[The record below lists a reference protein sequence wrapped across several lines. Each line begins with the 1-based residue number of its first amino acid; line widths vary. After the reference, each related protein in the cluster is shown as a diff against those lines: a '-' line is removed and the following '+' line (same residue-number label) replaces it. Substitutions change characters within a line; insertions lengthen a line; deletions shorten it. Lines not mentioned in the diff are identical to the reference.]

1 VASPSDPTPGATP
14 AAFPVGI
21 AGEDLRRE
29 ERPLPAGEPPPW
41 PPNADLKVVGKA
53 TRRVDGRAKVT
64 GAARYTVDV
73 RMRGLLHARRIVS
86 DVAHA
91 RIVSIDTSRA
101 AKLPGVRAIHLL
113 ERTLEGPVL
122 RDPAA
127 ERAGRYPTVRYVGQP
142 IGAVA
147 ATTQAIADEA
157 VRLVEVRYEPL
168 PFVVDME
175 AALRPG
181 APRVYPGP
189 VDQEGTGGGGGAA
202 QGLAQEGNVRGPV
215 RASRGDVEQGLAAA
229 DVRVE
234 GTFTTQVQTH
244 SAMETHAVVAS
255 WQADG
260 LVVYASTQAV
270 AGVRDD
276 YAELFSLP
284 KEKVRVVCDAM
295 GGGFGAKFGVGGH
308 GFLAAALSRAAG
320 KPVRLVLDRVEEHTS
335 VGNRPAT
342 RQRLELG
349 AKKDGTLTAIRLE
362 AFGTA
367 GVGTGAGVGAA
378 AERLYACPSF
388 SGAQSDV
395 FIHAGPGAAF
405 RAPGMP
411 QGIFALEQLVD
422 ELAETLGIDALALR
436 DRIDTVEASGARA
449 RRVERRVGAERIGW
463 SRRHPPG
470 ADRGPVKRGLGFAQS
485 IWPRIVVQGARCEVA
500 VTRAGRVEVRS
511 ATQDLGTG
519 TRTVLAQT
527 VAEELGLRVEDVVVR
542 IGDSIHPPG
551 PHSGGS
557 NVTGTIT
564 PVARAAAH
572 DVGAELRARAARR
585 LGAEPAALVVAG
597 GFVARKDAPARRVPL
612 AELARAGKGEL
623 RVVRERDADYGG
635 KTWSGIGGVQFAE
648 VAVDVETGVVRVE
661 RVVAVHDCGRPMNPL
676 ALESQ
681 VNGGII
687 QGISWALLEDRILDP
702 STGRMVNPNLEQYK
716 IVGAREVPRIEVV
729 FLEEYR
735 ARSATDAS
743 GIGEPANVATA
754 AAVANA
760 IHNAIGVRLR
770 DLPMTP
776 ARVLAALARGGMR
789 G

>member
-1 VASPSDPTPGATP
+1 M
-14 AAFPVGI
+14 
-21 AGEDLRRE
+21 
-29 ERPLPAGEPPPW
+29 
-41 PPNADLKVVGKA
+41 
-53 TRRVDGRAKVT
+53 T

-91 RIVSIDTSRA
+91 RILSIDTSRA

-113 ERTLEGPVL
+113 ERTLEGPAL

-127 ERAGRYPTVRYVGQP
+127 ERAGRYPTVRYVGQA

-189 VDQEGTGGGGGAA
+189 VDPEGASGGGGGAA
-202 QGLAQEGNVRGPV
+202 EGLAQEGNVRGPM
-215 RASRGDVEQGLAAA
+215 RATRGDVEAGFAEAE
-229 DVRVE
+229 VRVG

-255 WQADG
+255 WQPDG

-270 AGVRDD
+270 AGMRDD
-276 YAELFSLP
+276 LAELFSLP

-295 GGGFGAKFGVGGH
+295 GGGFGAKFGPGVH
-308 GFLAAALSRAAG
+308 GFLAATLSRKAG
-320 KPVRLVLDRVEEHTS
+320 RPVRLVLDRVEEHTS

-349 AKKDGTLTAIRLE
+349 ARKDGTLTAVRLE

-367 GVGTGAGVGAA
+367 GVGTGAGVGSAA
-378 AERLYACPSF
+378 QWLYACPNF
-388 SGAQSDV
+388 AGAQSDV
-395 FIHAGPGAAF
+395 FIHAGPGTAF

-422 ELAETLGIDALALR
+422 ELAEAIGLDPLVLR
-436 DRIDTVEASGARA
+436 DRIDVVEASGARA
-449 RRVERRVGAERIGW
+449 RRVERRIGAERIGW
-463 SRRHPPG
+463 SRRHAPG
-470 ADRGPVKRGLGFAQS
+470 AERGPVKRGMGFAQS
-485 IWPRIVVQGARCEVA
+485 IWPRVVVQGARCEVA
-500 VTRAGRVEVRS
+500 VTREGRVEVRS

-527 VAEELGLRVEDVVVR
+527 VAEELGLRAEDVGVR
-542 IGDSIHPPG
+542 IGDSVHPPG

-572 DVGAELRARAARR
+572 DVARELRTRAAKR
-585 LGAEPAALVVAG
+585 LGAEPGALVVAG
-597 GFVARKDAPARRVPL
+597 GFVARRDAPAKRL
-612 AELARAGKGEL
+612 GLSELVRAGKGEL
-623 RVVRERDADYGG
+623 AVVRERDADYGG
-635 KTWSGIGGVQFAE
+635 KASSSIGGVQLAE
-648 VAVDVETGVVRVE
+648 VAVDVETGIVRVE
-661 RVVAVHDCGRPMNPL
+661 RVVAVHDCGRPINPL

-687 QGISWALLEDRILDP
+687 QGLSWALLEDRILDP
-702 STGRMVNPNLEQYK
+702 TTGRMVNPNLEQYK
-716 IVGAREVPRIEVV
+716 IAGAREVPRIEVV

-735 ARSATDAS
+735 GRSATDAS

-754 AAVANA
+754 AAIANA
-760 IHNAIGVRLR
+760 VYNAIGVRLR

-776 ARVLAALARGGMR
+776 ARVLAALARGGMS